1 MNKKV
6 CINEHNI
13 FSSITNQLQT
23 PINQPLKLAAHYLI
37 VVEKIKSFKVNNMRK
52 LFGISLALTT
62 LAFISCTVDQPKD
75 VKQYT
80 IEQFMNNTRIGGG
93 SFSYDETQ
101 VLLTSN
107 QSGIYNAY
115 ILSVDGGIPEPITH
129 SDTSSIFAT
138 RFFPDDNRILFK
150 SDNNGNEIYHIF
162 MRDVDGTVTDL
173 TPEPEAR
180 SSYYGWSRIDNS
192 FYFSSNKRDERFMD
206 LYKMS
211 IETLKPSLL
220 YENTDGFSLAGFSI
234 NERYVALSKSITS
247 SINELYLYNRQTK
260 EMIRISPE
268 NPNSSYSAM
277 DFSLDS
283 KYFFYLTDEGA
294 EFTYLMK
301 YNIETGESEKIY
313 EADWNVAYGYFS
325 YNEKYLVI
333 GVNED
338 GRTKIYLFDAKT
350 MTPVDFP
357 DVVSGEITSIRISRS
372 ENMMSF
378 FAGTSKS
385 TSDLYVYNFKTGKVK
400 KLTSTLNP
408 EMDPDNLVEGKVVRY
423 KSFDGTEIPAILYM
437 PLQASKTKKVPALVW
452 VHGGPGGQSTLYYRP
467 MLQYLINH
475 GYAIIAVN
483 NRGSSGYG
491 KTFYRMDDRNHG
503 EGDLMDCIYAKN
515 YLAET
520 KLVDTS
526 KVGIIGGSYGGFMVM
541 AALTTQP
548 EAFAVGVNLFGVTN
562 WLRTLQSIPP
572 WWESYRAALY
582 QEMGDPATD
591 SVRLYKISPLFHADK
606 IVRPLM
612 VLQGAQD
619 PRVLQVESDE
629 IVEAARANG
638 VPVEYV
644 LFEDEGH
651 GFVKKE
657 NQIEAYGKVLK
668 FLDKYL
674 D

>member
-1 MNKKV
+1 MRR
-6 CINEHNI
+6 
-13 FSSITNQLQT
+13 
-23 PINQPLKLAAHYLI
+23 LI
-37 VVEKIKSFKVNNMRK
+37 A
-52 LFGISLALTT
+52 ISMILST
-62 LAFISCTVDQPKD
+62 LAFISCTEDGDQPKD

-80 IEQFMNNTRIGGG
+80 IEQFMNNTSIGGG
-93 SFSYDETQ
+93 SFSHDESQ

-107 QSGIYNAY
+107 QSGIYNAFT
-115 ILSVDGGIPEPITH
+115 LSIDGGIPEPITH

-138 RFFPDDNRILFK
+138 RFFPDDNRILFR
-150 SDNNGNEIYHIF
+150 SDNNGNEVYHIF
-162 MRDVDGTVTDL
+162 MRDLDGTVTDL
-173 TPEPEAR
+173 TPGPEAR
-180 SSYYGWSRIDNS
+180 SSYFGWSRIDDA
-192 FYFSSNKRDERFMD
+192 FYFTSNKRDQRFMD
-206 LYKMS
+206 LYKMD
-211 IETLKPSLL
+211 IDTFNPSLL
-220 YENTDGFSLAGFSI
+220 YENTDGYSLAGLST
-234 NERYVALSKSITS
+234 NERYFALSKAITS
-247 SINELYLYNRQTK
+247 SINELYLYDAQTK
-260 EMIRISPE
+260 ELILISPDD
-268 NPNSSYSAM
+268 PNSSYSAM
-277 DFSLDS
+277 DFSLDNR
-283 KYFFYLTDEGA
+283 YFFYRTDEGA
-294 EFTYLMK
+294 EFTYLMR
-301 YNIETGESEKIY
+301 YDIENGERKKIY
-313 EADWNVAYGYFS
+313 EADWNVSYGYFS

-338 GRTKIYLFDAKT
+338 ARTKIYLFDAKT
-350 MTPVDFP
+350 MNPVDFP
-357 DVVSGEITSIRISRS
+357 DVISGEISSIRISRS

-378 FAGTSKS
+378 SAGTSKS
-385 TSDLYVYNFKTGKVK
+385 TSDLYVYNFKTRDVK

-408 EMDPDNLVEGKVVRY
+408 EINTDDLVEGKVVRY
-423 KSFDGTEIPAILYM
+423 ESFDGIVIPAILYM
-437 PLQASKTKKVPALVW
+437 PHQASPKNKVPALVW

-467 MLQYLINH
+467 LVQYLVNH

-520 KLVDTS
+520 DLVDPD
-526 KVGIIGGSYGGFMVM
+526 KIGIIGGSYGGYMVM
-541 AALTTQP
+541 QALTSQP
-548 EAFAVGVNLFGVTN
+548 KAFAVGVNLFGVTN

-572 WWESYRAALY
+572 WWESYREALY

-591 SVRLYKISPLFHADK
+591 SVRLHKISPLFHADN
-606 IVRPLM
+606 IVQPTM

-638 VPVEYV
+638 APVEYV

-657 NQIEAYGKVLK
+657 NQIEANGKILI

-674 D
+674 KQSKTEN

>member
-1 MNKKV
+1 LDATK
-6 CINEHNI
+6 
-13 FSSITNQLQT
+13 FTND
-23 PINQPLKLAAHYLI
+23 NFMRRLI
-37 VVEKIKSFKVNNMRK
+37 A
-52 LFGISLALTT
+52 ISMILST
-62 LAFISCTVDQPKD
+62 LAFISCTEDGDQPKD

-80 IEQFMNNTRIGGG
+80 IEQFMNNTSIGGG
-93 SFSYDETQ
+93 SFSHDESQ

-107 QSGIYNAY
+107 QSGIYNAFT
-115 ILSVDGGIPEPITH
+115 LSVDGGIPEPITH

-138 RFFPDDNRILFK
+138 RFFPDDNRILFR
-150 SDNNGNEIYHIF
+150 SDNNGNEVYHIF
-162 MRDVDGTVTDL
+162 MRDLDGTVTDL
-173 TPEPEAR
+173 TPGPEAR
-180 SSYYGWSRIDNS
+180 SSYFGWSRIDDA
-192 FYFSSNKRDERFMD
+192 FYFTSNKRDQRFMD
-206 LYKMS
+206 LYKMD
-211 IETLKPSLL
+211 IDTFNPSLL
-220 YENTDGFSLAGFSI
+220 YENTDGYSLAGLST
-234 NERYVALSKSITS
+234 NERYFALSKAITS
-247 SINELYLYNRQTK
+247 SINELYLYDAQTK
-260 EMIRISPE
+260 ELILISPDD
-268 NPNSSYSAM
+268 PNSSYSAM
-277 DFSLDS
+277 DFSLDNR
-283 KYFFYLTDEGA
+283 YFFYRTDEGA
-294 EFTYLMK
+294 EFTYLMR
-301 YNIETGESEKIY
+301 YDIENGERKKIY
-313 EADWNVAYGYFS
+313 EADWNVSYGYFS

-338 GRTKIYLFDAKT
+338 ARTKIYLFDAKT
-350 MTPVDFP
+350 MNPVDFP
-357 DVVSGEITSIRISRS
+357 DVISGEISSIRISRS

-378 FAGTSKS
+378 SAGTSKS
-385 TSDLYVYNFKTGKVK
+385 TSDLYVYNFKTRDVK

-408 EMDPDNLVEGKVVRY
+408 EINTDDLVEGKVVRY
-423 KSFDGTEIPAILYM
+423 ESFDGIVIPAILYM
-437 PLQASKTKKVPALVW
+437 PHQASPKNKVPALVW

-467 MLQYLINH
+467 LVQYLVNH

-520 KLVDTS
+520 DLVDPD
-526 KVGIIGGSYGGFMVM
+526 KIGIIGGSYGGYMVM
-541 AALTTQP
+541 QALTSQP
-548 EAFAVGVNLFGVTN
+548 KAFAVGVNLFGVTN

-572 WWESYRAALY
+572 WWESYREALY

-591 SVRLYKISPLFHADK
+591 SVRLHKISPLFHADN
-606 IVRPLM
+606 IVQPTM

-638 VPVEYV
+638 APVEYV

-657 NQIEAYGKVLK
+657 NQIEANGKILI

-674 D
+674 KQSKTEN

>member
-1 MNKKV
+1 LDATK
-6 CINEHNI
+6 
-13 FSSITNQLQT
+13 FTND
-23 PINQPLKLAAHYLI
+23 NFMRRLI
-37 VVEKIKSFKVNNMRK
+37 A
-52 LFGISLALTT
+52 ISMILST
-62 LAFISCTVDQPKD
+62 LAFISCTEDGDQPKD

-80 IEQFMNNTRIGGG
+80 IEQFMNNTSIGGG
-93 SFSYDETQ
+93 SFSHDESQ

-107 QSGIYNAY
+107 QSGIYNAFT
-115 ILSVDGGIPEPITH
+115 LSVDGGIPEPITH

-138 RFFPDDNRILFK
+138 RFFPDDNRILFR
-150 SDNNGNEIYHIF
+150 SDNNGNEVYHIF
-162 MRDVDGTVTDL
+162 MRDLDGTVTDL
-173 TPEPEAR
+173 TPGPEAR
-180 SSYYGWSRIDNS
+180 SSYFGWSRIDDA
-192 FYFSSNKRDERFMD
+192 FYFTSNKRDQRFMD
-206 LYKMS
+206 LYKMD
-211 IETLKPSLL
+211 IDTFNPSLL
-220 YENTDGFSLAGFSI
+220 YENTDGYSLAGLST
-234 NERYVALSKSITS
+234 NERYFALSKAITS
-247 SINELYLYNRQTK
+247 SINELYLYDAQTK
-260 EMIRISPE
+260 ELILISPDD
-268 NPNSSYSAM
+268 PNSSYSAM
-277 DFSLDS
+277 DFSLDNR
-283 KYFFYLTDEGA
+283 YFFYRTDEGA
-294 EFTYLMK
+294 EFTYLMR
-301 YNIETGESEKIY
+301 YDIENGERKKIY
-313 EADWNVAYGYFS
+313 EADWNVSYGYFS

-338 GRTKIYLFDAKT
+338 ARTKIYLFDAKT
-350 MTPVDFP
+350 MNPVDFP
-357 DVVSGEITSIRISRS
+357 DVISGEISSIRISRS

-378 FAGTSKS
+378 SAGTSKS
-385 TSDLYVYNFKTGKVK
+385 TSDLYVYNIKTRDVK

-408 EMDPDNLVEGKVVRY
+408 EINTDDLVEGKVVRY
-423 KSFDGTEIPAILYM
+423 ESFDGIVIPAILYM
-437 PLQASKTKKVPALVW
+437 PHQASPKNKVPALVW

-467 MLQYLINH
+467 LVQYLVNH

-520 KLVDTS
+520 DLVDPD
-526 KVGIIGGSYGGFMVM
+526 KIGIIGGSYGGYMVM
-541 AALTTQP
+541 QALTSQP
-548 EAFAVGVNLFGVTN
+548 KAFAVGVNLFGVTN

-572 WWESYRAALY
+572 WWESYREALY

-591 SVRLYKISPLFHADK
+591 SVRLHKISPLFHADN
-606 IVRPLM
+606 IVQPTM

-638 VPVEYV
+638 APVEYV

-657 NQIEAYGKVLK
+657 NQIEANGKILI

-674 D
+674 KQSKTEN

>member
-1 MNKKV
+1 MRR
-6 CINEHNI
+6 
-13 FSSITNQLQT
+13 
-23 PINQPLKLAAHYLI
+23 LI
-37 VVEKIKSFKVNNMRK
+37 A
-52 LFGISLALTT
+52 ISMILST
-62 LAFISCTVDQPKD
+62 LAFISCTEDGDQPKD

-80 IEQFMNNTRIGGG
+80 IEQFMNNTSIGGG
-93 SFSYDETQ
+93 SFSHDESQ

-107 QSGIYNAY
+107 QSGIYNAFT
-115 ILSVDGGIPEPITH
+115 LSVDGGIPEPITH

-138 RFFPDDNRILFK
+138 RFFPDDNRILFR
-150 SDNNGNEIYHIF
+150 SDNNGNEVYHIF
-162 MRDVDGTVTDL
+162 MRDLDGTVTDL
-173 TPEPEAR
+173 TPGPEAR
-180 SSYYGWSRIDNS
+180 SSYFGWSRIDDA
-192 FYFSSNKRDERFMD
+192 FYFTSNKRDQRFMD
-206 LYKMS
+206 LYKMD
-211 IETLKPSLL
+211 IDTFNPSLL
-220 YENTDGFSLAGFSI
+220 YENTDGYSLAGLST
-234 NERYVALSKSITS
+234 NERYFALSKAITS
-247 SINELYLYNRQTK
+247 SINELYLYDAQTK
-260 EMIRISPE
+260 ELILISPDD
-268 NPNSSYSAM
+268 PNSSYSAM
-277 DFSLDS
+277 DFSLDNR
-283 KYFFYLTDEGA
+283 YFFYRTDEGA
-294 EFTYLMK
+294 EFTYLMR
-301 YNIETGESEKIY
+301 YDIENGERKKIY
-313 EADWNVAYGYFS
+313 EADWNVSYGYFS

-338 GRTKIYLFDAKT
+338 ARTKIYLFDAKT
-350 MTPVDFP
+350 MNPVDFP
-357 DVVSGEITSIRISRS
+357 DVISGEISSIRISRS

-378 FAGTSKS
+378 SAGTSKS
-385 TSDLYVYNFKTGKVK
+385 TSDLYVYNIKTRDVK

-408 EMDPDNLVEGKVVRY
+408 EINTDDLVEGKVVRY
-423 KSFDGTEIPAILYM
+423 ESFDGIVIPAILYM
-437 PLQASKTKKVPALVW
+437 PHQASPKNKVPALVW

-467 MLQYLINH
+467 LVQYLVNH

-520 KLVDTS
+520 DLVDPD
-526 KVGIIGGSYGGFMVM
+526 KIGIIGGSYGGYMVM
-541 AALTTQP
+541 QALTSQP
-548 EAFAVGVNLFGVTN
+548 KAFAVGVNLFGVTN

-572 WWESYRAALY
+572 WWESYREALY

-591 SVRLYKISPLFHADK
+591 SVRLHKISPLFHADN
-606 IVRPLM
+606 IVQPTM

-638 VPVEYV
+638 APVEYV

-657 NQIEAYGKVLK
+657 NQIEANGKILI

-674 D
+674 KQSKTEN

>member
-1 MNKKV
+1 MDATK
-6 CINEHNI
+6 
-13 FSSITNQLQT
+13 FTND
-23 PINQPLKLAAHYLI
+23 NFMRRLI
-37 VVEKIKSFKVNNMRK
+37 A
-52 LFGISLALTT
+52 ISMILST
-62 LAFISCTVDQPKD
+62 LAFISCTEDGDQPKD

-80 IEQFMNNTRIGGG
+80 IEQFMNNTSIGGG
-93 SFSYDETQ
+93 SFSHDESQ

-107 QSGIYNAY
+107 QSGIYNAFT
-115 ILSVDGGIPEPITH
+115 LSVDGGIPEPITH

-138 RFFPDDNRILFK
+138 RFFPDDNRILFR
-150 SDNNGNEIYHIF
+150 SDNNGNEVYHIF
-162 MRDVDGTVTDL
+162 MRDLDGTVTDL
-173 TPEPEAR
+173 TPGPEAR
-180 SSYYGWSRIDNS
+180 SSYFGWSRIDDA
-192 FYFSSNKRDERFMD
+192 FYFTSNKRDQRFMD
-206 LYKMS
+206 LYKMD
-211 IETLKPSLL
+211 IDTFNPSLL
-220 YENTDGFSLAGFSI
+220 YENTDGYSLAGLST
-234 NERYVALSKSITS
+234 NERYFALSKAITS
-247 SINELYLYNRQTK
+247 SINELYLYDAQTK
-260 EMIRISPE
+260 ELILISPDD
-268 NPNSSYSAM
+268 PNSSYSAM
-277 DFSLDS
+277 DFSLDNR
-283 KYFFYLTDEGA
+283 YFFYRTDEGA
-294 EFTYLMK
+294 EFTYLMR
-301 YNIETGESEKIY
+301 YDIENGERKKIY
-313 EADWNVAYGYFS
+313 EADWNVSYGYFS

-338 GRTKIYLFDAKT
+338 ARTKIYLFDAKT
-350 MTPVDFP
+350 MNPVDFP
-357 DVVSGEITSIRISRS
+357 DVISGEISSIRISRS

-378 FAGTSKS
+378 SAGTSKS
-385 TSDLYVYNFKTGKVK
+385 TSDLYVYNIKTRDVK

-408 EMDPDNLVEGKVVRY
+408 EINTDDLVEGKVVRY
-423 KSFDGTEIPAILYM
+423 ESFDGIVIPAILYM
-437 PLQASKTKKVPALVW
+437 PHQASPKNKVPALVW

-467 MLQYLINH
+467 LVQYLVNH

-520 KLVDTS
+520 DLVDPD
-526 KVGIIGGSYGGFMVM
+526 KIGIIGGSYGGYMVM
-541 AALTTQP
+541 QALTSQP
-548 EAFAVGVNLFGVTN
+548 KAFAVGVNLFGVTN

-572 WWESYRAALY
+572 WWESYREALY

-591 SVRLYKISPLFHADK
+591 SVRLHKISPLFHADN
-606 IVRPLM
+606 IVQPTM

-638 VPVEYV
+638 APVEYV

-657 NQIEAYGKVLK
+657 NQIEANGKILI

-674 D
+674 KQSKTEN

>member
-1 MNKKV
+1 MDATK
-6 CINEHNI
+6 
-13 FSSITNQLQT
+13 FTND
-23 PINQPLKLAAHYLI
+23 NFMRRLI
-37 VVEKIKSFKVNNMRK
+37 A
-52 LFGISLALTT
+52 ISMILST
-62 LAFISCTVDQPKD
+62 LAFISCTEDGDQPKD

-80 IEQFMNNTRIGGG
+80 IEQFMNNTSIGGG
-93 SFSYDETQ
+93 SFSHDESQ

-107 QSGIYNAY
+107 QSGIYNAFT
-115 ILSVDGGIPEPITH
+115 LSVDGGIPEPITH

-138 RFFPDDNRILFK
+138 RFFPDDNRILFR
-150 SDNNGNEIYHIF
+150 SDNNGNEVYHIF
-162 MRDVDGTVTDL
+162 MRDLDGTVTDL
-173 TPEPEAR
+173 TPGPEAR
-180 SSYYGWSRIDNS
+180 SSYFGWSRIDDA
-192 FYFSSNKRDERFMD
+192 FYFTSNKRDQRFMD
-206 LYKMS
+206 LYKMD
-211 IETLKPSLL
+211 IDTFNPSLL
-220 YENTDGFSLAGFSI
+220 YENTDGYSLAGLST
-234 NERYVALSKSITS
+234 NERYFALSKAITS
-247 SINELYLYNRQTK
+247 SINELYLYDAQTK
-260 EMIRISPE
+260 ELILISPDD
-268 NPNSSYSAM
+268 PNSSYSAM
-277 DFSLDS
+277 DFSLDNR
-283 KYFFYLTDEGA
+283 YFFYRTDEGA
-294 EFTYLMK
+294 EFTYLMR
-301 YNIETGESEKIY
+301 YDIENGERKKIY
-313 EADWNVAYGYFS
+313 EADWNVSYGYFS

-338 GRTKIYLFDAKT
+338 ARTKIYLFDAKT
-350 MTPVDFP
+350 MNPVDFP
-357 DVVSGEITSIRISRS
+357 DVISGEISSIRISRS

-378 FAGTSKS
+378 SAGTSKS
-385 TSDLYVYNFKTGKVK
+385 TSDLYVYNFKTRDVK

-408 EMDPDNLVEGKVVRY
+408 EINTDDLVEGKVVRY
-423 KSFDGTEIPAILYM
+423 ESFDGIVIPAILYM
-437 PLQASKTKKVPALVW
+437 PHQASPKNKVPALVW

-467 MLQYLINH
+467 LVQYLVNH

-520 KLVDTS
+520 DLVDPD
-526 KVGIIGGSYGGFMVM
+526 KIGIIGGSYGGYMVM
-541 AALTTQP
+541 QALTSQP
-548 EAFAVGVNLFGVTN
+548 KAFAVGVNLFGVTN

-572 WWESYRAALY
+572 WWESYREALY

-591 SVRLYKISPLFHADK
+591 SVRLHKISPLFHADN
-606 IVRPLM
+606 IVQPTM

-638 VPVEYV
+638 APVEYV

-657 NQIEAYGKVLK
+657 NQIEANGKILI

-674 D
+674 KQSKTEN